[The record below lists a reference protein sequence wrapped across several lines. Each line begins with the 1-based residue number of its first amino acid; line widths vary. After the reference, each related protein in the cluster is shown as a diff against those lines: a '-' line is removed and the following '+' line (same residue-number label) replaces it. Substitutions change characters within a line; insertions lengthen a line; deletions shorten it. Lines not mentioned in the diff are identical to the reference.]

1 MAGLQF
7 ILFSSSCFAYVEW
20 TKSFT
25 CLVKSRPVK
34 QERGL
39 AILWNLSFVE
49 CVLWPAYWC
58 LLHLFTRSRF
68 SVRMLQWNITLWL
81 VKIVLWRPTSNE
93 IALFQRIIIMQR
105 YLLMTSVQGSCLIKQ
120 CMYSNIWYFGKQC
133 SASNQ
138 ATKYFC
144 NLQFQIGTANLFITL
159 GSWCTL
165 LTRFSSLLLIP
176 I

>member
-1 MAGLQF
+1 MNKKF
-7 ILFSSSCFAYVEW
+7 HLFRQIQTSQTWGRS
-20 TKSFT
+20 
-25 CLVKSRPVK
+25 
-34 QERGL
+34 

-49 CVLWPAYWC
+49 CVLWPAYYWF

-165 LTRFSSLLLIP
+165 LRRFSSLLLIP